1 MSNNFLDIQYIENK
15 DLQNV
20 VDLSTYPV
28 CGRIIKEKAPMN
40 LLSNLKNYTKN
51 YLCTY
56 ANN

>member
-1 MSNNFLDIQYIENK
+1 MGNNFLDIQYIENK

-51 YLCTY
+51 NLF
-56 ANN
+56 